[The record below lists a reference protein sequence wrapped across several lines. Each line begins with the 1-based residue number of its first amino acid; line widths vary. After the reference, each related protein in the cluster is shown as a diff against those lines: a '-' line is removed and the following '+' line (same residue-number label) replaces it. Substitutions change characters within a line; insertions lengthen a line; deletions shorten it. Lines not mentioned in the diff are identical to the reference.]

1 MCHKNNARHG
11 YIISDSKILDYYMY
25 FVTHILKGQT
35 QCRKLPH
42 KWGLGKG

>member
-1 MCHKNNARHG
+1 LMIETHNNLEDQNTK
-11 YIISDSKILDYYMY
+11 YK
-25 FVTHILKGQT
+25 TKKGQT